1 LRKGGHE
8 PFPHGSLHM
17 TMALLLRHEDQPACL
32 KPVQSARC
40 DIRRG
45 GKLTNTEAGE
55 RAGSG
60 ELFAVMGCDA
70 GAHRPIMMRPP
81 IESIG
86 AT

>member
-1 LRKGGHE
+1 
-8 PFPHGSLHM
+8 M

-70 GAHRPIMMRPP
+70 GAHRGMMVELGTMSIVPL
-81 IESIG
+81 ESE
-86 AT
+86 TMYD